1 MKAPIANLRS
11 KKAQKANEP
20 SLLEQLAEPL
30 RDIVSDLKSNVAEEL
45 RKLRERDS
53 ARYLELSVKLLPLI
67 AQLNPKPDD
76 YSDCQDMRSIGIKLL
91 KSVGAN
97 EFEMTEDMIAEAV
110 QCNDSFVD
118 RLLEI
123 KAKAEGEGAIN

>member
-76 YSDCQDMRSIGIKLL
+76 YSDCQDMRSIGIK
-91 KSVGAN
+91 
-97 EFEMTEDMIAEAV
+97 
-110 QCNDSFVD
+110 
-118 RLLEI
+118 
-123 KAKAEGEGAIN
+123 

>member
-1 MKAPIANLRS
+1 MKAPVTNLKS
-11 KKAQKANEP
+11 KRAQKPKP

-30 RDIVSDLKSNVAEEL
+30 RDIVSDLKSNVADEL
-45 RKLRERDS
+45 KKLRERDS

-76 YSDCQDMRSIGIKLL
+76 YSDCQDMRSIGVKLL

-97 EFEMTEDMIAEAV
+97 EFEMTEAMIEEAV
-110 QCNDSFVD
+110 QCNDTFVD
-118 RLLEI
+118 RLLQI
-123 KAKAEGEGAIN
+123 RARAEGAIQ